1 MTPLATAIV
10 QSNAHRAIRDS
21 LANRVIAHPENFD
34 ELLAL
39 ALNLSWPHHHK
50 ACWILELVLE
60 NHIAWLHPHLEDFT
74 ATLAHFQNSS
84 ALRSLSK
91 ICLFAVGQNQKE
103 PGFLTNDQLHRIVEA
118 CFDWII
124 NPDEKVAN
132 KAYAIRTLH
141 IAGRKQ
147 AWIYPELIPILEL
160 GYTHHSAAYQAVVR
174 DVLPKIR

>member
-1 MTPLATAIV
+1 MTPLATDIAH
-10 QSNAHRAIRDS
+10 SNAHRAVRDS
-21 LANRVIAHPENFD
+21 LANRVTAKPQHFD

-39 ALNLSWPHHHK
+39 ALNLSWPHHQK
-50 ACWILELVLE
+50 ACWVLELVLE
-60 NHIAWLHPHLEDFT
+60 KHIAWLRPHLEDFT
-74 ATLAHFQNSS
+74 MTLAHFTSSS
-84 ALRSLSK
+84 ALRSISK

-103 PGFLTNDQLHRIVEA
+103 PGFLTNDQLFRIVEA

-124 NPDEKVAN
+124 NPSEKVAN

-160 GYTHHSAAYQAVVR
+160 GYTHHSAAYQAAVR
-174 DVLPKIR
+174 DILPKIR